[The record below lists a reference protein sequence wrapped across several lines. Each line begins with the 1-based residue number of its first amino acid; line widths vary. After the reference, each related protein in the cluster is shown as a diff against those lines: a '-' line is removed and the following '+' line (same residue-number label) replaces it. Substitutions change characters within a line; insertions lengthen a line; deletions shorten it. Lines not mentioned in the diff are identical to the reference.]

1 MIKIV
6 FAVLIV
12 SVVGVMIFL
21 AGKLGEM
28 PSATVRRTGKHLD
41 CWKARN

>member
-28 PSATVRRTGKHLD
+28 PSATVRRDTGGGGALS
-41 CWKARN
+41 CQ